1 MSLMSMIKAVQAVN
15 ICEHCVLYQHQLQC
29 SLLCS
34 TIPASQKLLQKV
46 QQLGRGKEQQK
57 PVYIQYANLDKT
69 QCGEK
74 VRELSCLPEMLHR

>member
-46 QQLGRGKEQQK
+46 QQLGRGKEQQNR
-57 PVYIQYANLDKT
+57 VYIQYAVLGKT

-74 VRELSCLPEMLHR
+74 VRESTCLPGRWHH